1 MQQLVYSFLGS
12 TLFNLTQYLCQ
23 HAQAATTAH
32 RKNAAAL
39 LVAVEAL
46 YVEAVLDGV
55 EFQINPATGSQ
66 ISGQTYGGYR
76 PADCPI
82 GATNSAHKQGMAVD
96 WYDPHDKIDAW
107 CMANLDKMKK
117 HGIFIEHPS
126 KTPAWSHW
134 SIKPPKSGK
143 QVFYP

>member
-1 MQQLVYSFLGS
+1 MI
-12 TLFNLTQYLCQ
+12 TLAQYLGQ
-23 HAQAATTAH
+23 HSKAATPAH

-55 EFQINPATGSQ
+55 EFPVNPATGSQ

-96 WYDPHDKIDAW
+96 LYDPDGKIGAW
-107 CMANLDKMKK
+107 CLANQSKLKK
-117 HGIFIEHPS
+117 HCIFIEHPS